1 VSTNT
6 FELEAQLI
14 EKIVE
19 KRKGIIA
26 RAEEKTK
33 KIMASAEEEVEK
45 IKAESEK
52 QIISLV
58 GSELRAVSDRIV
70 GSAELDGRRMLMQTR
85 QELLSKVFEAAERR
99 LEEMAEGMKSD
110 YTTILVKLIS
120 ESASAIGGEVFFVTA
135 NERDLTYLKKNL
147 NTIKRN
153 LKKKA
158 LGDITI
164 KLEDEPI
171 DITGGVVVRNE
182 DATKTYYN
190 TLKGRLDNVRSR
202 IEAEVAQILGVI

>member
-1 VSTNT
+1 MSTNT
-6 FELEAQLI
+6 LELEAQLI

-33 KIMASAEEEVEK
+33 GIMASAEEEVER
-45 IKAESEK
+45 IRVESEK

-85 QELLSKVFEAAERR
+85 QELLSKVFEEAERR
-99 LEEMAEGMKSD
+99 LDEMAEGMTPE

-135 NERDLTYLKKNL
+135 NERDLTYIKKNL
-147 NTIKRN
+147 KTIIRD
-153 LKKKA
+153 LKKDI
-158 LGDITI
+158 GDVTI
-164 KLEDEPI
+164 KLVDDPV

-182 DATKTYYN
+182 DGTKTYYN
-190 TLKGRLDNVRSR
+190 TLKGKLENARSR
-202 IEAEVAQILGVI
+202 IEAEVAQVLGVI

>member
-1 VSTNT
+1 MSTNSL
-6 FELEAQLI
+6 ELEAQLI
-14 EKIVE
+14 DKIVE
-19 KRKGIIA
+19 KRKNIMA

-45 IKAESEK
+45 IRAESEL

-99 LEEMAEGMKSD
+99 LEEMAEGMRSD

-120 ESASAIGGEVFFVTA
+120 ESASAIGGEVFFLTA

-147 NTIKRN
+147 KTINRD
-153 LKKKA
+153 LKKE

-164 KLEDEPI
+164 KLEDDPV
-171 DITGGVVVRNE
+171 DITGGVVVRND

-190 TLKGRLDNVRSR
+190 TLKGKLDNVRSR

>member
-19 KRKGIIA
+19 KRKSIIA

-33 KIMASAEEEVEK
+33 KIMTSAEEEVEK

-70 GSAELDGRRMLMQTR
+70 GSAELEGRKMLMQVR

-99 LEEMAEGMKSD
+99 LKEMAEGMRSD
-110 YTTILVKLIS
+110 YTTVLVKLIS
-120 ESASAIGGEVFFVTA
+120 ESASAIGAEVIFVTA

-147 NTIKRN
+147 KTINRD
-153 LKKKA
+153 LKKD

-164 KLEDEPI
+164 KLEDNPI
-171 DITGGVVVRNE
+171 NITGGVVVRND

-190 TLKGRLDNVRSR
+190 TLKGKLDTVRSR

>member
-1 VSTNT
+1 MSTNSL
-6 FELEAQLI
+6 ELEAQLI

-19 KRKGIIA
+19 KRKIIMA

-70 GSAELDGRRMLMQTR
+70 GSAELDGRKMLMKTR
-85 QELLSKVFEAAERR
+85 QELLSKVFEAAERK
-99 LEEMAEGMKSD
+99 LEEMAEGMKSN

-120 ESASAIGGEVFFVTA
+120 ESASAIGGEVFYVTA

-147 NTIKRN
+147 KTINRD
-153 LKKKA
+153 LKKD

-164 KLEDEPI
+164 KLEDDPV
-171 DITGGVVVRNE
+171 DITGGVVVRND

-190 TLKGRLDNVRSR
+190 TLKGKLDNVRSR

>member
-1 VSTNT
+1 MSTNSL
-6 FELEAQLI
+6 ELEAQLI

-19 KRKGIIA
+19 KRKGIMA

-45 IKAESEK
+45 IKAESER

-85 QELLSKVFEAAERR
+85 KELLSKVFEAAERR
-99 LEEMAEGMKSD
+99 LEEMAEGMRSD

-120 ESASAIGGEVFFVTA
+120 ESASAIGGEVFYVTA
-135 NERDLTYLKKNL
+135 NERDLTYIKKNL
-147 NTIKRN
+147 KTINRD
-153 LKKKA
+153 LKKD

-164 KLEDEPI
+164 KLEDDPI
-171 DITGGVVVRNE
+171 DITGGVVVRNN

-190 TLKGRLDNVRSR
+190 TLKGKLDNVRSR

>member
-1 VSTNT
+1 MSTNT

-19 KRKGIIA
+19 KRKNIMTH
-26 RAEEKTK
+26 AEEKTK
-33 KIMASAEEEVEK
+33 KIMASAKEEVEK
-45 IKAESEK
+45 INAESER
-52 QIISLV
+52 QVLSLV
-58 GSELRAVSDRIV
+58 GSELRAVNDRIV
-70 GSAELDGRRMLMQTR
+70 GSAELEGRRLLMQTR
-85 QELLSKVFEAAERR
+85 QELLSKVFEEAKRK

-135 NERDLTYLKKNL
+135 NERDLTYIKKNL
-147 NTIKRN
+147 KTINRD
-153 LKKKA
+153 LKKD

-164 KLEDEPI
+164 KLEDDPV
-171 DITGGVVVRNE
+171 DITGGVVVRND

-190 TLKGRLDNVRSR
+190 TLKGKLDNVRSR

>member
-1 VSTNT
+1 L
-6 FELEAQLI
+6 ELEAQLI

-19 KRKGIIA
+19 KRKIIMA

-33 KIMASAEEEVEK
+33 KIMGSAEEEVEK
-45 IKAESEK
+45 IRAESEK
-52 QIISLV
+52 QVISLV

-99 LEEMAEGMKSD
+99 LEEMAEGMRSD
-110 YTTILVKLIS
+110 YTTILVKFIS
-120 ESASAIGGEVFFVTA
+120 ESASAIGGEVFYVTA
-135 NERDLTYLKKNL
+135 NERDLTYIKKNL
-147 NTIKRN
+147 KTINRD
-153 LKKKA
+153 LKKDF
-158 LGDITI
+158 GDITI
-164 KLEDEPI
+164 KLEDDPI
-171 DITGGVVVRNE
+171 DITGGVVVRND

-190 TLKGRLDNVRSR
+190 TLKGRLDNVKSR

>member
-1 VSTNT
+1 MSTNS

-19 KRKGIIA
+19 KRKGIMA
-26 RAEEKTK
+26 RAEEKTI
-33 KIMASAEEEVEK
+33 KIVASAEEEVEK
-45 IKAESEK
+45 IRAESEK

-147 NTIKRN
+147 KTINRN
-153 LKKKA
+153 LKKD

-171 DITGGVVVRNE
+171 DITGGVVVRND

>member
-19 KRKGIIA
+19 KRKNIMTH
-26 RAEEKTK
+26 AEEKTK
-33 KIMASAEEEVEK
+33 KIMASAKEEVEK
-45 IKAESEK
+45 INAESER
-52 QIISLV
+52 QVLSLV
-58 GSELRAVSDRIV
+58 GSELRAVNDRIV
-70 GSAELDGRRMLMQTR
+70 GSAELEGRRLLMQTR
-85 QELLSKVFEAAERR
+85 QELLSKVFEEAERK

-135 NERDLTYLKKNL
+135 NERDLTYIKKNL
-147 NTIKRN
+147 KTINRD
-153 LKKKA
+153 LKKD

-164 KLEDEPI
+164 KLEDDPV
-171 DITGGVVVRNE
+171 DITGGVVVRND

-190 TLKGRLDNVRSR
+190 TLKGKLDDVRSK

>member
-1 VSTNT
+1 VSANSL
-6 FELEAQLI
+6 ELEAQLI
-14 EKIVE
+14 EKVVE
-19 KRKGIIA
+19 KRKGIMA

-33 KIMASAEEEVEK
+33 KMMASAEEEVEK
-45 IKAESEK
+45 IRAESEK

-70 GSAELDGRRMLMQTR
+70 GSAELEGRRMLMQTR
-85 QELLSKVFEAAERR
+85 QELLSKVFDDAERR
-99 LEEMAEGMKSD
+99 LEEMAEGMTPD

-135 NERDLTYLKKNL
+135 NERDLTYIKKNL
-147 NTIKRN
+147 KTINRD
-153 LKKKA
+153 LKKD
-158 LGDITI
+158 LGDIEI
-164 KLEDEPI
+164 KLEDDPI

-190 TLKGRLDNVRSR
+190 TLKGKLDTVRLR

>member
-1 VSTNT
+1 MSTNT

-19 KRKGIIA
+19 KRKNIMTH
-26 RAEEKTK
+26 AEEKTK
-33 KIMASAEEEVEK
+33 KIMASAKEEVEK
-45 IKAESEK
+45 INAESER
-52 QIISLV
+52 QVLSLV
-58 GSELRAVSDRIV
+58 GSELRAVNDRIV
-70 GSAELDGRRMLMQTR
+70 GSAELEGRRLLMQTR
-85 QELLSKVFEAAERR
+85 QELLSKVFEEAERK

-135 NERDLTYLKKNL
+135 NERDLTYIKKNL
-147 NTIKRN
+147 KTINRD
-153 LKKKA
+153 LKKD

-164 KLEDEPI
+164 KLEDDPV
-171 DITGGVVVRNE
+171 DITGGVVVRND

-190 TLKGRLDNVRSR
+190 TLKGKLDDVRSK
-202 IEAEVAQILGVI
+202 IGAEVAQILGVI

>member
-1 VSTNT
+1 MSTNSL
-6 FELEAQLI
+6 ELEAQLI
-14 EKIVE
+14 ERIVE
-19 KRKGIIA
+19 KRKGIVA

-45 IKAESEK
+45 IRAESEK
-52 QIISLV
+52 QILSLV

-99 LEEMAEGMKSD
+99 LEEMAEGMRSD

-120 ESASAIGGEVFFVTA
+120 ESASAIGGEVFYVTA
-135 NERDLTYLKKNL
+135 NERDLTYLKKNFK
-147 NTIKRN
+147 TINRD
-153 LKKKA
+153 LKKD

-164 KLEDEPI
+164 KLEDDPI

-190 TLKGRLDNVRSR
+190 TLKGKLDAVRSR

>member
-1 VSTNT
+1 MSTNT

-19 KRKGIIA
+19 KRKNIMVH
-26 RAEEKTK
+26 AEEKTK
-33 KIMASAEEEVEK
+33 NIMASAEEEVEK
-45 IKAESEK
+45 IRAESER
-52 QIISLV
+52 QVLSLV
-58 GSELRAVSDRIV
+58 GSELRAVNDRIV
-70 GSAELDGRRMLMQTR
+70 GSAELEGRRLLMQTR
-85 QELLSKVFEAAERR
+85 QELLSKVFEEAERR

-135 NERDLTYLKKNL
+135 NERDLTYIKKNL
-147 NTIKRN
+147 KMINRD
-153 LKKKA
+153 LKKD

-164 KLEDEPI
+164 KLEDDPV
-171 DITGGVVVRNE
+171 DITGGVVVRND

-190 TLKGRLDNVRSR
+190 TLKGKLDDVRSK

>member
-1 VSTNT
+1 MSTNSL
-6 FELEAQLI
+6 ELEAQLI
-14 EKIVE
+14 ERIVE
-19 KRKGIIA
+19 KRKGIVA

-45 IKAESEK
+45 IRAESEK
-52 QIISLV
+52 QILSLV

-99 LEEMAEGMKSD
+99 LEEMAEGMRSD

-120 ESASAIGGEVFFVTA
+120 ESASAIGGEVFYVTA
-135 NERDLTYLKKNL
+135 NERDLTYIKKNL
-147 NTIKRN
+147 TTINRD
-153 LKKKA
+153 LKKD
-158 LGDITI
+158 LGGITI
-164 KLEDEPI
+164 KLEDDPI

-190 TLKGRLDNVRSR
+190 TLKGKLDAVRSR

>member
-1 VSTNT
+1 VSTNS

-19 KRKGIIA
+19 KRKGIMA
-26 RAEEKTK
+26 RAEEKTI
-33 KIMASAEEEVEK
+33 KIVASAEEEVEK
-45 IKAESEK
+45 IRAESEK

-110 YTTILVKLIS
+110 YTTVLVKLIS

-147 NTIKRN
+147 KTINRN
-153 LKKKA
+153 LKKD

-171 DITGGVVVRNE
+171 DITGGVVVRND

>member
-1 VSTNT
+1 L
-6 FELEAQLI
+6 ELEAQLI

-19 KRKGIIA
+19 KRKNVMA

-45 IKAESEK
+45 IRAESEL

-70 GSAELDGRRMLMQTR
+70 GSAELDGRRILMQTR

-99 LEEMAEGMKSD
+99 LEEMAEGMRSD

-135 NERDLTYLKKNL
+135 NERDLTYIKKNL
-147 NTIKRN
+147 KTINRD
-153 LKKKA
+153 LKKD

-164 KLEDEPI
+164 KLEDDPI
-171 DITGGVVVRNE
+171 DITGGVVVRND

-190 TLKGRLDNVRSR
+190 TLKGKLDNVRSR
-202 IEAEVAQILGVI
+202 IEADVAQILGVI

>member
-1 VSTNT
+1 VSTNSL
-6 FELEAQLI
+6 ELEAQLI

-19 KRKGIIA
+19 KRKSIMA
-26 RAEEKTK
+26 RAEQKTK
-33 KIMASAEEEVEK
+33 KIMASAEEEVKK
-45 IKAESEK
+45 IRAESEK

-58 GSELRAVSDRIV
+58 GSELRAVRDRIV
-70 GSAELDGRRMLMQTR
+70 GNAELEGRRMLMQTR
-85 QELLSKVFEAAERR
+85 QELLSKVFDDAERR
-99 LEEMAEGMKSD
+99 LEEMAEDMSSD

-147 NTIKRN
+147 KTISRD
-153 LKKKA
+153 LKKD

-164 KLEDEPI
+164 KLDDDPI
-171 DITGGVVVRNE
+171 DISGGVIVRNN

-190 TLKGRLDNVRSR
+190 TLKGKLDTVRSR
-202 IEAEVAQILGVI
+202 IEAKVAQDLGVI

>member
-1 VSTNT
+1 
-6 FELEAQLI
+6 
-14 EKIVE
+14 
-19 KRKGIIA
+19 
-26 RAEEKTK
+26 
-33 KIMASAEEEVEK
+33 
-45 IKAESEK
+45 
-52 QIISLV
+52 
-58 GSELRAVSDRIV
+58 
-70 GSAELDGRRMLMQTR
+70 
-85 QELLSKVFEAAERR
+85 
-99 LEEMAEGMKSD
+99 
-110 YTTILVKLIS
+110 VKLIS

-147 NTIKRN
+147 KTIKKN
-153 LKKKA
+153 LKKD

-171 DITGGVVVRNE
+171 DITGGVVVRND

>member
-1 VSTNT
+1 MSTNSL
-6 FELEAQLI
+6 ELEAQLI
-14 EKIVE
+14 ERIVE
-19 KRKGIIA
+19 KRKGIVA

-52 QIISLV
+52 QILSLV

-99 LEEMAEGMKSD
+99 LEEMAEGMRSD

-120 ESASAIGGEVFFVTA
+120 ESASAIGGEVFYVTA
-135 NERDLTYLKKNL
+135 NERDLTYLKKNFK
-147 NTIKRN
+147 TINRD
-153 LKKKA
+153 LKKD

-164 KLEDEPI
+164 KLEDDPI

-190 TLKGRLDNVRSR
+190 TLKGKLDAVRSR

>member
-1 VSTNT
+1 L
-6 FELEAQLI
+6 ELEAQLI

-19 KRKGIIA
+19 KRKGIMA

-45 IKAESEK
+45 IRAESEK
-52 QIISLV
+52 QILSLV

-110 YTTILVKLIS
+110 YTTVLVKLIS

-147 NTIKRN
+147 KTIKKN
-153 LKKKA
+153 LKKD

-171 DITGGVVVRNE
+171 DITGGVVVRND

>member
-1 VSTNT
+1 MSTNSL
-6 FELEAQLI
+6 ELEAQLI
-14 EKIVE
+14 ERIVE
-19 KRKGIIA
+19 KRKGIVA

-45 IKAESEK
+45 IRAESEK
-52 QIISLV
+52 QILSLV

-99 LEEMAEGMKSD
+99 LEEMAEGMRSD

-135 NERDLTYLKKNL
+135 NERDLTYLKKNFK
-147 NTIKRN
+147 TINRD
-153 LKKKA
+153 LKKD

-164 KLEDEPI
+164 KLEDDPI

-190 TLKGRLDNVRSR
+190 TLKGKLDAVRSR